1 MVDKKAF
8 QDAVEALAVKRG
20 DWFLAR
26 NLVKPL
32 EKKLG
37 EPVSPVTVGW
47 HLTRLVGRLIL
58 ESQYI
63 AEAPLE
69 RIKEYCTIKWDP
81 NL

>member
-1 MVDKKAF
+1 MRDKQALY
-8 QDAVEALAVKRG
+8 DAIEELVFNRG

-26 NLVKPL
+26 NLVKSL

-47 HLTRLVGRLIL
+47 HLTRLVGQLVL
-58 ESQYI
+58 ESRYI
-63 AEAPLE
+63 GKAPLE
-69 RIKEYCTIKWDP
+69 RIKEYHTIKWNP